1 MYQNILVPI
10 DGSETAGRGLDEAI
24 ELARTLGARI
34 RLLYVLT
41 TPWIAADTMAA
52 VAEDLVTQM
61 RTTGECILH
70 QATTARPRGRRPGGA
85 AADRSA
91 RRSRR

>member
-41 TPWIAADTMAA
+41 
-52 VAEDLVTQM
+52 
-61 RTTGECILH
+61 
-70 QATTARPRGRRPGGA
+70 RRLG
-85 AADRSA
+85 
-91 RRSRR
+91 